1 MDKAVQE
8 LNKKAGE
15 KSKELEKIRREMGKV
30 IVGQRDVV
38 DSLLMGILCDAHI
51 LLEGMPGLAKTLMVH
66 TLATI
71 TSCSFKRIQFT
82 PDLLPADIVGTKIYN
97 QKKMEFQ
104 TSRGPIFSNF
114 ILADEINRAPPKVQS
129 ALLEAMQE
137 RQVTISGD
145 TIKLEKP
152 FFVLATQNPIEVEG
166 TYPLPEAQID
176 RFMFKVLVDYPTKD
190 DEIEVMGR
198 MTSGEMPETEV
209 VLKPEEILELQKF
222 TNRIYVDD
230 KIREYVADIVLATRK
245 PGEYGLDDLE
255 KLIMYGASPRASIY
269 FIMSAKANALMDA
282 RGYVTP
288 DDVKDVTHNI
298 LRHRIIPTY
307 EAEAE
312 EKTVEGFI
320 EEILSTVDSP

>member
-1 MDKAVQE
+1 MDKTIQD
-8 LNKKAGE
+8 LNKKAKE
-15 KSKELEKIRREMGKV
+15 KNKKLEDIRRELGKV
-30 IVGQRDVV
+30 IVGQDDVI
-38 DSLLMGILCDAHI
+38 DRLLMGVLCDAHI

-66 TLATI
+66 TLANI
-71 TSCSFKRIQFT
+71 TSCSFRRIQFT

-145 TIKLEKP
+145 TIRLEKP

-166 TYPLPEAQID
+166 TYPLPEAQVD
-176 RFMFKVLVDYPTKD
+176 RFMFKVLVDYPDK
-190 DEIEVMGR
+190 EEEVGIMER
-198 MTSGEMPETEV
+198 MTTGHMPETNV
-209 VLKPEEILELQKF
+209 VLKPEEIIKLQEF
-222 TNRIYVDD
+222 THKIFVDP
-230 KIREYVADIVLATRK
+230 KINDYVADLVLATRK
-245 PGEYGLDDLE
+245 PGDYGMKDLE
-255 KLIMYGASPRASIY
+255 EFIMYGASPRASIY
-269 FIMSAKANALMDA
+269 LIQSSKANALMHG

-288 DDVKDVTHNI
+288 DDVKEVAHDV
-298 LRHRIIPTY
+298 LRHKIIPTY

-312 EKTVEGFI
+312 EKSVEEFI
-320 EEILSTVDSP
+320 DEILSNIESP